1 MLNIALPKGR
11 LGDKVYGLFS
21 SIGYDCAAI
30 YEDNR
35 KLVFENPE
43 RGVRYLLVKPSDVA
57 IYVEH
62 GAADIGVVGKDV
74 LLETQP
80 DVYELLDLQL
90 GRCRLAVAAK
100 NGWQEDLSLPL
111 RVATKYPRVAKEYY
125 EAQGRQIEI
134 IRLNGSIELAPI
146 LGLSDVIVDI
156 VETGT
161 TLKENDLGVFAD
173 VAQSSARLIANK
185 ASYQFS
191 AGVIDGI
198 VREPEGGAQTDPSRT
213 LWNLDRAL
221 TACLEPLLKES
232 AVSLTER
239 RYQKFRAL
247 GRGKEDA

>member
-1 MLNIALPKGR
+1 MINIALPKGR
-11 LGDKVYGLFS
+11 LGDKVYRLFS
-21 SIGYDCAAI
+21 SIGYDCPSF
-30 YEDNR
+30 DDNNR
-35 KLVFENPE
+35 KLVIESQEN
-43 RGVRYLLVKPSDVA
+43 GVRYLLIKPSDVG

-62 GAADIGVVGKDV
+62 GAADVGVVGKDV

-198 VREPEGGAQTDPSRT
+198 CGKLREK
-213 LWNLDRAL
+213 L
-221 TACLEPLLKES
+221 
-232 AVSLTER
+232 
-239 RYQKFRAL
+239 
-247 GRGKEDA
+247 